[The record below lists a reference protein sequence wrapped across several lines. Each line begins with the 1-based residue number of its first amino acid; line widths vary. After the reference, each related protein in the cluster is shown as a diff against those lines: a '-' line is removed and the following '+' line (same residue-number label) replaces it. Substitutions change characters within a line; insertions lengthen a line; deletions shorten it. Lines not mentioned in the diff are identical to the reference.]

1 MCGIAGIFYFD
12 SQRPVAPGLLKAMA
26 DSIAHRGPDAEG
38 FWDGPGIGLA
48 HRRLS
53 IIDLPGGSQPLANE
67 NGSIRVV
74 FNGEIYNH
82 NSLRDELI
90 GQGHQFNTQSDT
102 EVLVHLYEQH
112 EDRLVEKLRGMFA
125 FAIWDQRRRRLLLAR
140 DRVGI
145 KPLYVYRDSEKLLF
159 ASELKAILADPTVPR
174 EIDPESLENYLA
186 VGMVP
191 GPKTIFRSI
200 QKLRPAYTLMVGSAG
215 ENHSR
220 CYWSLRFEPDPNP
233 TADEWQ
239 QAIESKLD
247 EAVRLHLTSDVPVGA
262 FLSGGLDSSAILSF
276 SSRLTEVPPHTF
288 SIGFHEEEFSE
299 LPVARRTAAFF
310 GTNHHEETVT
320 PDAVSLLGEL
330 SHYFDEPFADP
341 SAIPT
346 FLLARLACRSV
357 KVALSGDGGDELFG
371 GYARY
376 PHDLNEARM
385 RRALPGWFRRRA
397 LSPLA
402 SAWPATDRLPRPLRA
417 KTRLTNLAL
426 DAADAYANTMMVCR
440 PPLRRR
446 LLHADVAAT
455 LNGHSAEH
463 LVRNAYA
470 ASAPDDPL
478 GGMIAADMATVLPD
492 DFLVKVDRASMA
504 HGLEVRPPFLDH
516 ELLELAARMPS
527 NCKVRHGETK
537 WILKRI
543 CRGRLPDRTINRP
556 KQGFDIPLDA
566 WLRGP
571 LRDIFESTVLSP
583 RSSLAAMVD
592 LNMAKML
599 HEQHCAGSSRH
610 GKTLWGLLVLAN
622 WSERYLASQ
631 RAHSPD

>member
-1 MCGIAGIFYFD
+1 
-12 SQRPVAPGLLKAMA
+12 MA
-26 DSIAHRGPDAEG
+26 DAIAHRGPDAGG
-38 FWDGPGIGLA
+38 FWDAPGIGLA

-67 NGSIRVV
+67 DGSIRVV

-82 NSLRDELI
+82 DLLRDELK
-90 GQGHQFNTQSDT
+90 GHGHQFRTRSDT
-102 EVLVHLYEQH
+102 EVLVHLYEQY

-159 ASELKAILADPTVPR
+159 ASELKAILADPTIPR

-186 VGMVP
+186 LGMVP
-191 GPKTIFRSI
+191 GPKTIFKGIR
-200 QKLRPAYTLMVGSAG
+200 KLRTAHTLAVGSAG
-215 ENHSR
+215 EENPR

-233 TADEWQ
+233 TAGEWQ
-239 QAIESKLD
+239 EAIDSKL
-247 EAVRLHLTSDVPVGA
+247 EETVRLHLTSDVPVGA
-262 FLSGGLDSSAILSF
+262 FLSGGLDSSAILAF
-276 SSRLTEVPPHTF
+276 SSRFTDAPLQTF
-288 SIGFHEEEFSE
+288 SIGFHEEKFSE
-299 LPVARRTAAFF
+299 LPEARRTAAFF
-310 GTNHHEETVT
+310 GAKHHEETVT
-320 PDAVSLLGEL
+320 PDAVSLLGEI

-346 FLLARLACRSV
+346 FLLARLASRSV

-385 RRALPGWFRRRA
+385 RRALPNWFRRRA

-402 SAWPATDRLPRPLRA
+402 GRWPQTDWLPQQLRA
-417 KTRLTNLAL
+417 KTRLTNLSL

-463 LVRNAYA
+463 LVRDAYA

-504 HGLEVRPPFLDH
+504 HGVEVRPPFLDH

-527 NCKVRHGETK
+527 HFKVRNGETK
-537 WILKRI
+537 WIFKRV

-571 LRDIFESTVLSP
+571 LRDIFQSTVLSP
-583 RSSLAAMVD
+583 HSPLAALVD
-592 LNMAKML
+592 LNMAKTL
-599 HEQHCAGSSRH
+599 HEQHRAGSSRH
-610 GKTLWGLLVLAN
+610 GKTLWSLLVLAN
-622 WSERYLASQ
+622 WSERYLGSR
-631 RAHSPD
+631 RAPSPSYNA